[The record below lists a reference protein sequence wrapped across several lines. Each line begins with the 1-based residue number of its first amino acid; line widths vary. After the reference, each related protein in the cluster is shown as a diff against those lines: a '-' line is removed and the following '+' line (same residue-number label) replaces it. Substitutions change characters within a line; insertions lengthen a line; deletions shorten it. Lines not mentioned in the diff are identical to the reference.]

1 MPNSLKDYKLALFG
15 LIAANVAFY
24 YAVVQNKA
32 LIAPTEMK
40 NVYR

>member
-1 MPNSLKDYKLALFG
+1 MSDSLKDYKLAMFG

-24 YAVVQNKA
+24 YAVVQNKVI
-32 LIAPTEMK
+32 IAPMEMK